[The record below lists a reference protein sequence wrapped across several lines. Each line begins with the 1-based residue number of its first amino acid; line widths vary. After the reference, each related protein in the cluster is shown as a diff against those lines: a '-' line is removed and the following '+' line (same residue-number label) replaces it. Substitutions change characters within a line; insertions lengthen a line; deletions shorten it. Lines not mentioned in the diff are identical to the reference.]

1 MHFLQPTIFISFA
14 TLNIHQKMSK
24 KPKHIFLFLIAL
36 FLSCGENDK
45 NEKEGFSYEKTTKSK
60 SAVSKTKPLASQ
72 KTDLQN
78 KGIGP
83 ITSIELP
90 KTIDLEMARNGER
103 LFMKLCTACH
113 RPDKRF
119 IGPEPKGIMNRRTP
133 EWIMNMIL
141 NPEEML
147 RKDPLAKELLVEF
160 NYAPMIKQDLT
171 QEDARA
177 ILEYYRT
184 LN

>member
-1 MHFLQPTIFISFA
+1 MRSTLKIITILFA
-14 TLNIHQKMSK
+14 TILM
-24 KPKHIFLFLIAL
+24 
-36 FLSCGENDK
+36 SCGDIK
-45 NEKEGFSYEKTTKSK
+45 VKEQDGFVYEINSTTQTAITNPS
-60 SAVSKTKPLASQ
+60 TKVPPSQ
-72 KTDLQN
+72 QITLTD

-83 ITSIELP
+83 INSIELP
-90 KTIDLEMARNGER
+90 VEINQTMATHGYEISKK
-103 LFMKLCTACH
+103 MCAACH
-113 RPDKRF
+113 RPDKKF
-119 IGPEPKGIMNRRTP
+119 IGPTPKGIMKRRSP

-147 RKDPLAKELLVEF
+147 RKDPLAKNLLVEF

-184 LN
+184 LK

>member
-1 MHFLQPTIFISFA
+1 MYKSSIS
-14 TLNIHQKMSK
+14 
-24 KPKHIFLFLIAL
+24 LFSIL
-36 FLSCGENDK
+36 FVLVVSCGEK
-45 NEKEGFSYEKTTKSK
+45 EEKKQDGFSYESIPNNERQKISG
-60 SAVSKTKPLASQ
+60 SNHLASQ
-72 KTDLQN
+72 KTDLTN

-83 ITSIELP
+83 IALVELP
-90 KTIDLEMARNGER
+90 DTINQEMAREGQR

-113 RPDKRF
+113 RPDKKF
-119 IGPEPKGIMNRRTP
+119 IGPEPKGIMYKRTP

-141 NPEEML
+141 NPEEMI

-160 NYAPMIKQDLT
+160 NYAPMIKQDIT
-171 QEDARA
+171 QEEARA